1 MSTSNI
7 KVLVV
12 EDDPFLSKVYE
23 SSFAGAGYTMAYAHD
38 GEEALQLMSSFHP
51 DVVLLDLV
59 MPKKDG
65 FEVLEAVK
73 ADPTLSGC
81 KIVVLS
87 NLGQPEDKAKC
98 LALGAVDYLI
108 KTDIAIL
115 DLVAKVKNYVS

>member
-23 SSFAGAGYTMAYAHD
+23 SSFAGADYTMAYAHD
-38 GEEALQLMSSFHP
+38 GDEALQQMVSFHP

-73 ADPTLSGC
+73 ANPALAGI

-115 DLVAKVKNYVS
+115 DLVAKVKTYVS

>member
-1 MSTSNI
+1 MSKSNI

-38 GEEALQLMSSFHP
+38 GEEALLQMKSFLP
-51 DVVLLDLV
+51 DLVLLDLV

-73 ADPTLSGC
+73 ADPSLAGI
-81 KIVVLS
+81 KIVILS

-115 DLVAKVKNYVS
+115 DLVAKVPTYVS

>member
-1 MSTSNI
+1 MATQSI

-23 SSFAGAGYTMAYAHD
+23 SSFVDSGYTVEFCHD
-38 GEEALQLMSSFHP
+38 GEEALERIRNFRP

-65 FEVLEAVK
+65 FEVLEQVQK
-73 ADPTLSGC
+73 DPTLSGC
-81 KIVVLS
+81 KIVVLT

-98 LALGAVDYLI
+98 LAFGAVDYI
-108 KTDIAIL
+108 VKTDISII
-115 DLVAKVKNYVS
+115 DLIAKIKTYVS

>member
-1 MSTSNI
+1 MSTSTI

-23 SSFAGAGYTMAYAHD
+23 SSFAEAGYTMAFAHD
-38 GEEALQLMSSFHP
+38 GEEALDQIGSFHP

-73 ADPTLSGC
+73 ANPALAGI

-115 DLVAKVKNYVS
+115 DLVAKVKTYVS

>member
-1 MSTSNI
+1 MSKSNI

-38 GEEALQLMSSFHP
+38 GEEALQQMKSFLP
-51 DVVLLDLV
+51 DLVLLDLV

-73 ADPTLSGC
+73 ADPSLAGI
-81 KIVVLS
+81 KIVILS

-115 DLVAKVKNYVS
+115 DLVAKVPTYVS